1 MSKVRANT
9 SISLDG
15 YVAGPNQ
22 GEDNPLGEGGE
33 ELHEWMLAL
42 KTWREAHGEVG
53 GEVNPSTEAAE
64 QMHADVG
71 AFVMGRNM
79 FGPIRGPWEDD
90 SWKGWWGDDP
100 PYHAPVFVLTHH
112 EREPVE
118 MEGGTTFYFV
128 TDGIESALG
137 QAREAAGD
145 RDVLIAGGASA
156 IRQYLAAGLLDE
168 LHLHLSPVV
177 LGDGERL
184 LDDLG
189 PDIKLEQLRAVEA
202 PEVAHLYYRV
212 HSGRS

>member
-15 YVAGPNQ
+15 FVAGPNQ
-22 GEDNPLGEGGE
+22 GEENPLGEGGE
-33 ELHEWMLAL
+33 ELHQWMFAL
-42 KTWREAHGEVG
+42 KAWRETHGEVG

-64 QMHADVG
+64 QMHANVG

-90 SWKGWWGDDP
+90 SWTGWWGDDP

-128 TDGIESALG
+128 TEGIESALE

-156 IRQYLAAGLLDE
+156 IRQYLAAGLVDE

-177 LGDGERL
+177 LGEGERL
-184 LDDLG
+184 LEDLG
-189 PDIKLEQLRAVEA
+189 QDTKLEQLRAVEA
-202 PEVAHLYYRV
+202 PGVTHLYYRV
-212 HSGRS
+212 VR